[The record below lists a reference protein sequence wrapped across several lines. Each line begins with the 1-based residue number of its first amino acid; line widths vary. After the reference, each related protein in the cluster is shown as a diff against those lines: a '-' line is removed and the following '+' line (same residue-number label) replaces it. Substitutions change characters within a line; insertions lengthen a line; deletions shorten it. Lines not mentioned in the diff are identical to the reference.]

1 MARPRFILPEVTW
14 PTALEAMGARLFAP
28 GNFGPVSTRT
38 RTWIPAMVPWRSND
52 DGEVT
57 DDVLDWYGRF
67 AEGRPGVLVVE
78 ATGIR
83 DIPSGPLLRIG
94 SDKYIPGLTK
104 LAETVRERSSGQ
116 TRLLIQLI
124 DFVGIRRRPDPEKF
138 FQRFLQIT
146 DSHREKMA
154 AQWDEPGLAKLE
166 ITSEADLRNAL
177 HERYTDLPSQVHA
190 VLTTREVEDLEHGHR
205 ERITDTQLE
214 HIAELPQVLPT
225 LFAAAAKRAEL
236 AGFDGAELHYAHA
249 YTMASFLSATNDRK
263 DGYGSTLEGRL
274 RLPLEVFAAAKA
286 QVSERFA
293 LGCRMLSDEVI
304 EGGTGVQEAAK
315 IATAFAAAGMDFI
328 SLSKGGKFDDARQP
342 KVGSAAYPYTGKS
355 GHECM
360 PTIFIED
367 PAIPGNIGPFG
378 RNLPLAKQIR
388 SAIRDAGHQTPV
400 VAAGGINDFAAAES
414 ALRSETCD
422 FVGSARQAIA
432 DPDWFRKVE
441 QGDGHTIRRCKL
453 TNYCEALDERHKQ
466 VTCQLW
472 DRNFSV
478 PDPGG
483 ESTADI
489 ELSHD
494 GRRRLIA
501 PASFCELDD

>member
-304 EGGTGVQEAAK
+304 EGGTGVQEA
-315 IATAFAAAGMDFI
+315 
-328 SLSKGGKFDDARQP
+328 
-342 KVGSAAYPYTGKS
+342 
-355 GHECM
+355 
-360 PTIFIED
+360 
-367 PAIPGNIGPFG
+367 
-378 RNLPLAKQIR
+378 
-388 SAIRDAGHQTPV
+388 
-400 VAAGGINDFAAAES
+400 
-414 ALRSETCD
+414 
-422 FVGSARQAIA
+422 
-432 DPDWFRKVE
+432 
-441 QGDGHTIRRCKL
+441 
-453 TNYCEALDERHKQ
+453 
-466 VTCQLW
+466 
-472 DRNFSV
+472 
-478 PDPGG
+478 
-483 ESTADI
+483 
-489 ELSHD
+489 
-494 GRRRLIA
+494 
-501 PASFCELDD
+501 